1 MQFMAF
7 DYGPYTRGTARRGDG
22 VDYDVFRRQPLSP
35 GGLRCLRHLCDLCH
49 PHDLLVA
56 PAHTEPTDT
65 AILTRWIYEKDWHRE
80 VLAKVLTAHNVPTGT
95 PPVTAA
101 PCRIG
106 RRGRRGPARW
116 ALRHGVSGDDATAI
130 RMTWGAINEWMTH
143 SCYHRLVLR
152 EEHPVLTDVLH
163 RVTSLEM
170 RHAAYYAGQAHD
182 RLAHSARVRRLTR
195 FALRHFWAPA
205 DAARMPRVETSHL
218 MRYLLADEA
227 GWQEIRQL
235 DDRIERL
242 PGLAGLGLVR
252 RALRRYGVVDPSTR
266 RA

>member
-7 DYGPYTRGTARRGDG
+7 ESGPYTRAAVHPDDG
-22 VDYDVFRRQPLSP
+22 VDYDVFRRWPLSP
-35 GGLRCLRHLCDLCH
+35 GALRCLRYLCDICH
-49 PHDLLVA
+49 PLDLLVA
-56 PAHTEPTDT
+56 PAQVEQTDT
-65 AILTRWIYEKDWHRE
+65 AVLTRCIYEKDWHRK
-80 VLAKVLTAHNVPTGT
+80 VLVRVLTAHDVPTGT

-101 PCRIG
+101 PWGVG
-106 RRGRRGPARW
+106 RSGRRGPAWW
-116 ALRHGVSGDDATAI
+116 ALRYGVSGDDAAAI

-163 RVTSLEM
+163 RVTSQEV
-170 RHAAYYAGQAHD
+170 RHAAYYAGRACD
-182 RLAHSARVRRLTR
+182 RLARSVRVRRLTR

-205 DAARMPRVETSHL
+205 GAAGMPRVETAHL

-242 PGLAGLGLVR
+242 PGLSGLGLVR
-252 RALRRYGVVDPSTR
+252 RALQRHGVVDPSNR